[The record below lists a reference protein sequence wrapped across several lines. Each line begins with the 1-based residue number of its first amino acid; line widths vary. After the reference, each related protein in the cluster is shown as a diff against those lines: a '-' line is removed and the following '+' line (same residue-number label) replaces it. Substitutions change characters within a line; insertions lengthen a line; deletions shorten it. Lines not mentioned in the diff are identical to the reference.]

1 MEYLQKL
8 NNIFKVRYS
17 INDIKFLSKLIDTK
31 MPIKTCLDIISSSKT
46 KGISNDISKKLDEGE
61 LFEDIISDYVPKD
74 ISKYFEK
81 LIKLLGFNKTIDISL
96 NIIETRKKNIDDV
109 LGKALYP
116 LILMFVSI
124 IALIIFDNFGLD
136 SIIQMMSS
144 FIDDLSLI
152 SLFRG
157 VFSIVTKVLFIILIL
172 VIGICIAWFGFNKQ
186 VFIYEFI
193 NKIFKDNIINVYFTN
208 EFINLYTIIINNG
221 YKTKE
226 ALDIIK
232 ELDNMKICS
241 CIADE
246 VSNSLKEGNDL
257 VNSVDI
263 EELDSSLSKF
273 FMIASYSKD
282 YLSILL
288 SYLEYSKAKVN
299 IFIKKVTAYIQGSS
313 YAVIGLIII
322 FVYQLL
328 FMPMQAITGF

>member
-1 MEYLQKL
+1 MEYLQRL
-8 NNIFKVRYS
+8 NNLFKTRYS

-31 MPIKTCLDIISSSKT
+31 MPIKTCLEIISSSKT
-46 KGISNDISKKLDEGE
+46 KNLSKEISNKLDKGD
-61 LFEDIISDYVPKD
+61 LFEDIIIDYVPLN

-124 IALIIFDNFGLD
+124 IALILFDNFGLD

-144 FIDDLSLI
+144 FINDLSVI
-152 SLFRG
+152 YLFRTI
-157 VFSIVTKVLFIILIL
+157 FSIVTKALFIVLIFL
-172 VIGICIAWFGFNKQ
+172 IGVSIAWFGFNKQ
-186 VFIYEFI
+186 VLIYCFI
-193 NKIFKDNIINVYFTN
+193 NKLFNDNIINIYYTN

-232 ELDNMKICS
+232 ELDNMRICS
-241 CIADE
+241 YIAGK
-246 VSNSLKEGNDL
+246 VSENLKEGNDL

-263 EELDSSLSKF
+263 NELDSSLSKF

-288 SYLEYSKAKVN
+288 NYLDYSKEKVN
-299 IFIKKVTAYIQGSS
+299 IFIKKITAYIQGSS
-313 YAVIGLIII
+313 YVVIGLIII